1 MIVVCMNFNEV
12 SLLYEYLL
20 NLPKFHSIFGSRKTK
35 LS

>member
-1 MIVVCMNFNEV
+1 MIVVCMNLNEV

-20 NLPKFHSIFGSRKTK
+20 NLPKLHSFFGSRKDK